1 MQLGYSENQVKA
13 LAAEYEVTDGPND
26 EGEMFER
33 PARPSDRFPNPFPN
47 NNAARASNNGALP
60 PDLSL
65 IVDNRAFGM
74 DFVVY
79 PINFQF
85 GGADYVYALL
95 TGYGEPPADMK
106 IGENMHYNKYYG
118 GHQIAMA
125 APLSEDAVE
134 YTDGT
139 KATVEQMARDV
150 TTFLAWATEPN
161 LEERKQMGLKVVLFL
176 IVFMGLMIAVK
187 KRVWANVH

>member
-1 MQLGYSENQVKA
+1 
-13 LAAEYEVTDGPND
+13 
-26 EGEMFER
+26 
-33 PARPSDRFPNPFPN
+33 
-47 NNAARASNNGALP
+47 
-60 PDLSL
+60 
-65 IVDNRAFGM
+65 
-74 DFVVY
+74 
-79 PINFQF
+79 
-85 GGADYVYALL
+85 
-95 TGYGEPPADMK
+95 
-106 IGENMHYNKYYG
+106 
-118 GHQIAMA
+118 MA